1 MKTLLPKTL
10 VALLSIQL
18 VMLSSVAQ
26 SGPHDAAPML
36 AAPKKSNVENAIS
49 SNEMVKSK
57 FVTSYEDAG
66 SPSIAFFWNRA
77 FDDRIS
83 EWQSDEREIVTGEKS
98 INARDVF
105 KANGEITKEE
115 LENGFAS
122 SSESLG
128 AGPSGGS
135 VDTYDRTIKGG
146 SKILATKHSQ
156 VRVEAAKRAGLDET
170 AQFTFSS
177 SFMNPFISSAVKVL
191 DRASI
196 MRIIERDIVR
206 EAGAEM
212 IADQQ
217 KIETEALVG
226 YADLL
231 AEILMAEDKVHYL
244 ISVKEVG
251 TGRILTSFKS
261 NGRGNKV
268 NKWSNTSK
276 GFEKQASYENST
288 LEEIA
293 NQLAIE
299 TMQHLT
305 GVIND
310 L

>member
-1 MKTLLPKTL
+1 MKTLFVKSLTTL
-10 VALLSIQL
+10 LCFPLIFLSEVAIS
-18 VMLSSVAQ
+18 

-36 AAPKKSNVENAIS
+36 SSPKGKQQSTTPSGASIQA
-49 SNEMVKSK
+49 K
-57 FVTSYEDAG
+57 FLLSYQEAG
-66 SPSIAFFWNRA
+66 SPSIAFFWNRE

-83 EWQSDEREIVTGEKS
+83 EWESNEREIVTGEKS

-105 KANGEITKEE
+105 KENGEITKEE

-156 VRVEAAKRAGLDET
+156 ERVEVNKRAGLDET

-177 SFMNPFISSAVKVL
+177 SFMNPFINSAVKVL
-191 DRASI
+191 DRAAI

-231 AEILMAEDKVHYL
+231 AEVLLAEDKIHYL

-261 NGRGNKV
+261 TGRGEKT
-268 NKWSNTSK
+268 NKWASGAK
-276 GFEKQASYENST
+276 GFQKQESFENST
-288 LEEIA
+288 LEEVA
-293 NQLAIE
+293 NRLAIE